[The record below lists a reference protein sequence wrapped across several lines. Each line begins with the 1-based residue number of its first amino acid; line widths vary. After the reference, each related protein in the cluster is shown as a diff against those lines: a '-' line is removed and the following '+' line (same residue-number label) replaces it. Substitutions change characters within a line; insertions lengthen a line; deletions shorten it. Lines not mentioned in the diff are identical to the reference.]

1 MGQHSSLICCA
12 RFDISPWSLA
22 VGATLITTVTGAY
35 IASRGL
41 MNLEA
46 DPELAAMMMEEE
58 AAGRR
63 ARLRPEDVMN
73 MEENSNAPTVSSTS
87 SSESSKKK

>member
-1 MGQHSSLICCA
+1 
-12 RFDISPWSLA
+12 
-22 VGATLITTVTGAY
+22 
-35 IASRGL
+35 

-73 MEENSNAPTVSSTS
+73 TEEKGNTPATYRSTS
-87 SSESSKKK
+87 SNESSKKK